1 MKKTFTG
8 NTRLFLCISG
18 AIIVIALIMQIAGAG
33 LNLGIDFT
41 GGSILNY
48 SVGEDYDV
56 NDVEAILNA
65 SGYTDNQITK
75 AAPSAA
81 SRALQAE
88 LAAAA
93 AEATEAAE
101 EATEEVAQAAEETA
115 EAAEETAEAAGEAA
129 EEATEEADNK
139 VSAEADGET
148 KGFVTAKADGA
159 MAGVYDW
166 IKCIIFAISIVVI
179 CLTFL
184 FRLVDVEGH
193 SMNDTLVTKDKVFVT
208 SMFYQPHNNDIV
220 VISHGAVYEKPI
232 IKRVIATEGQTL
244 QLDYENDKIIVDGI
258 EISDGML
265 FRIFQNIIQCI
276 LNPFA

>member
-18 AIIVIALIMQIAGAG
+18 AIIAIALILQIAGAG

-81 SRALQAE
+81 SIALQAE

-93 AEATEAAE
+93 KAAEETVDETVDAAADAAE
-101 EATEEVAQAAEETA
+101 EATDAAADAAEGEDLRDRFGILEVFKRCVLPA
-115 EAAEETAEAAGEAA
+115 ERSAHYVTYSQMRYRQCLLERY
-129 EEATEEADNK
+129 ADCRLRL
-139 VSAEADGET
+139 SIDLQR
-148 KGFVTAKADGA
+148 
-159 MAGVYDW
+159 MAGQELHR
-166 IKCIIFAISIVVI
+166 AG
-179 CLTFL
+179 
-184 FRLVDVEGH
+184 RLDQGE
-193 SMNDTLVTKDKVFVT
+193 
-208 SMFYQPHNNDIV
+208 QP
-220 VISHGAVYEKPI
+220 
-232 IKRVIATEGQTL
+232 
-244 QLDYENDKIIVDGI
+244 
-258 EISDGML
+258 
-265 FRIFQNIIQCI
+265 
-276 LNPFA
+276 